1 MIYRLLGA
9 SVKMNDLDDR
19 LRRVE
24 DSARE
29 NKNALSQLISHT
41 KVKITM
47 KVLTYVSFRM
57 LNAYLFLYEMARV
70 FFSYQ
75 ETMYILN
82 TYLIKEIF
90 PLLCTIFAFT
100 IFDIQSIYN
109 RTKIIILCRI
119 FIM

>member
-1 MIYRLLGA
+1 MIHRLLGA

-41 KVKITM
+41 KVKLTM
-47 KVLTYVSFRM
+47 KVLTYVNFWM
-57 LNAYLFLYEMARV
+57 LNAYPFLYEKARE

-82 TYLIKEIF
+82 IYLIKEIF
-90 PLLCTIFAFT
+90 PLLCTKLALQYLIYKV
-100 IFDIQSIYN
+100 SI
-109 RTKIIILCRI
+109 T
-119 FIM
+119 